1 MSPPELAR
9 NRLVAPHGE
18 LGLAAVE
25 FVICAP
31 LLLLLLLGCAELGRA
46 FIHYATLSYT
56 IRDSARF
63 VTLNSINGTTGIVQ
77 LTTTAVTQAKNL
89 AVYGNVGGTGAPRL
103 PNYQVNHVAVQG
115 VGGSN
120 IRVTAT
126 YPYQP
131 MIGPVLPGFGQ
142 GGAVPLNFTMVVAAT
157 MRAIS

>member
-1 MSPPELAR
+1 MNRPELR
-9 NRLVAPHGE
+9 QNRFGAPHRQ

-31 LLLLLLLGCAELGRA
+31 VLLLLLLGCAELGRA

-63 VTLNSINGTTGIVQ
+63 VTMHSINGTTGVVQ
-77 LTTTAVTQAKNL
+77 LTTTAITEAKNL

-103 PNYQVNHVAVQG
+103 PNYQVNHVAVQN
-115 VGGSN
+115 VGAGN
-120 IRVTAT
+120 IRVTGT

>member
-1 MSPPELAR
+1 M
-9 NRLVAPHGE
+9 NRPGLVNDRSVAAHGQ

-46 FIHYATLSYT
+46 FIHYTTLSYT

-63 VTLNSINGTTGIVQ
+63 VTLNALNGTTGVVQ
-77 LTTTAVTQAKNL
+77 LTTTTITRARNL

-103 PNYQVNHVAVQG
+103 PNYQVNHVAVQN

-131 MIGPVLPGFGQ
+131 MLGPVLPGFGQ
-142 GGAVPLNFTMVVAAT
+142 GGAVPLNFSMVVAAT

>member
-1 MSPPELAR
+1 MKKSFQAGHDTFAR
-9 NRLVAPHGE
+9 QRQ

-31 LLLLLLLGCAELGRA
+31 LLLLLVLACTELGRA
-46 FIHYATLSYT
+46 FVHYATLSYS
-56 IRDSARF
+56 IRDATRF
-63 VTLNSINGTTGIVQ
+63 VTMNSINGTTGVVQ
-77 LTTTAVTQAKNL
+77 LSNATITQARNL

-103 PNYQVNHVAVQG
+103 PNFQANHVTVIDA
-115 VGGSN
+115 GGGN

-131 MIGPVLPGFGQ
+131 MIGPAIPSFGFGSS
-142 GGAVPLNFTMVVAAT
+142 APLNFNMVIAAT